1 MLVQLSKN
9 SLDYSNYL
17 FFLVFNCFGPT
28 FQVLNIAI
36 EDLVKCEQNRVNDL
50 EVLKN
55 IFLYSGI
62 GILGGSFLFLTLY
75 LLTIDSSLDSV
86 WETLRLRAHRIFL
99 QTRQLILERL
109 AEIHHENEFID
120 ELELNNYK
128 KSRPLHFKHSR
139 RYMVKFS
146 ILFIV
151 SAIFFIVNAFVF
163 YQTIENYLSSR
174 TLLISTLAER
184 RVLTTQLSFY
194 TLEFRI
200 QQTSYSIQGTFK
212 NFTGIPYPQDGFFSV
227 ASKIDQ
233 TMRYFQD
240 KNLKKLMSSQLE
252 QSIYKN
258 NSNTSEFL
266 AFGTYVGLNYITQEG
281 YYLAQDM
288 TASLDEYREFFTNI
302 MDINK
307 IVKDNYLQANNDSK
321 AVINGQ
327 LNNLIYF
334 DGSCC
339 FFLMLMM
346 IGIYTPMLKFEI
358 SLLEK
363 IIFVL
368 KIIPN
373 AKKIAERKKKKSI
386 YSNKK

>member
-386 YSNKK
+386 YSNKE

>member
-1 MLVQLSKN
+1 
-9 SLDYSNYL
+9 
-17 FFLVFNCFGPT
+17 
-28 FQVLNIAI
+28 
-36 EDLVKCEQNRVNDL
+36 
-50 EVLKN
+50 
-55 IFLYSGI
+55 
-62 GILGGSFLFLTLY
+62 
-75 LLTIDSSLDSV
+75 
-86 WETLRLRAHRIFL
+86 
-99 QTRQLILERL
+99 
-109 AEIHHENEFID
+109 
-120 ELELNNYK
+120 
-128 KSRPLHFKHSR
+128 
-139 RYMVKFS
+139 MVKFS

-386 YSNKK
+386 YSNKE